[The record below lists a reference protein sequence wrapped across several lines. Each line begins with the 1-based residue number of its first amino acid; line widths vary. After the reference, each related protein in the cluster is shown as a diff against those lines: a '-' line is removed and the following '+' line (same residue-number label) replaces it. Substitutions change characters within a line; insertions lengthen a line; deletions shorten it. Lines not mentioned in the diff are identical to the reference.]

1 MRSINARWCTVSV
14 MDARQTAFRLARA
27 AAQVWYKL
35 ITITAKAY
43 QIYDV
48 PGDVRARDA
57 LNS

>member
-27 AAQVWYKL
+27 AAQVCYKL

-48 PGDVRARDA
+48 RAAMRARGM
-57 LNS
+57 L